1 MTPKFSFFIKTTPR
15 NVYVE
20 YEELCAMASN
30 DFWDTFNFTPTQLER
45 YTAQRSPEWILN
57 FIRRGSG
64 KGTAGEA
71 FFEKKFNIVQP
82 RHPGESGHDKTVL
95 GKRIEH
101 KVSALWNSKTPFFK
115 WQHIEV
121 LHNWDLLVFMGID
134 FHSVVWYAMTRADF
148 DRMRN
153 DLGAKVIQGKVSGDT
168 AISIEGHWCTLTQA
182 LPYITNIGSTDNS
195 DITDLVD
202 ESSLRS
208 VVSSL

>member
-1 MTPKFSFFIKTTPR
+1 
-15 NVYVE
+15 
-20 YEELCAMASN
+20 MASN
-30 DFWDTFNFTPTQLER
+30 DFWDTFPFTPTQLER
-45 YTAQRSPEWILN
+45 YTDHGSPKWILN
-57 FIRRGSG
+57 FISRGSG

-82 RHPGESGHDKTVL
+82 RNPGESGHDKTAL

-101 KVSALWNSKTPFFK
+101 KVSAFWNAKTPFFK

-153 DLGAKVIQGKVSGDT
+153 DLGAKVVQGKGSGD
-168 AISIEGHWCTLTQA
+168 ISMEGHWCTLTQA
-182 LPYITNIGSTDNS
+182 LPYLTEIGSTDNS

-202 ESSLRS
+202 DSNLQHVLSSL
-208 VVSSL
+208 